1 MNAVSFGVAFGRRR
15 RDLSPAGLL
24 QKRHGGV
31 LRSRGDSQQLFYA
44 VCQDLF
50 HLRRDP

>member
-1 MNAVSFGVAFGRRR
+1 MP
-15 RDLSPAGLL
+15 SPLAWPSDDAAAICRPLGYC
-24 QKRHGGV
+24 RNDTGGV
-31 LRSRGDSQQLFYA
+31 LRSRGDSQQLFHA